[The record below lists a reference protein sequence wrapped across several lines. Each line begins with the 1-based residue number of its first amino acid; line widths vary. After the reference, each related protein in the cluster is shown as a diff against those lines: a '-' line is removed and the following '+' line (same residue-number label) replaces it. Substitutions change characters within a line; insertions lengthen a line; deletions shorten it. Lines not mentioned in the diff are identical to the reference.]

1 MHGGLSVYSDAVSA
15 RFTRRSFVGSVG
27 LGTAWLLSRPWRAL
41 ADQGPSGGELDAFV
55 RARMELRHVPGLSL
69 AIIRDGKLLR
79 ATGFGFANLEQPRPM
94 RADTLINVGSVTKT
108 ATCIAVMQLWERK
121 KFALDDDV
129 NAYLSFP
136 VRNFAYPGLPVT
148 FRQLLT
154 HTSSIAD
161 GPAYEKSYA
170 CGDSRVTLGQWLR
183 DYLTA
188 DGALYD
194 PQRNFH
200 HWKPGMQYQYCNVAY
215 GLLGHLVETFSG
227 MSYSDYMLNRVFAP
241 LGMSH
246 SRILLGG
253 MDLQSHATPYTYV
266 KDGDVS
272 AVELRDSAWTPP
284 TDRLGGV
291 QVPHC
296 LYSWGTP
303 PDGLAR
309 TSASELSRL
318 LRAFMN
324 GGKLEGQRVLQ
335 PRTIAQILSDQHVPF
350 AATEGKT
357 QSQGLTW
364 RLYKGLGAGIVWGH
378 GGGDPGISTLI
389 AFRPRD
395 RRGAAIVMNSGEG
408 ELTAAEI
415 ALRVFAE

>member
-1 MHGGLSVYSDAVSA
+1 M
-15 RFTRRSFVGSVG
+15 TRRSFAACVG
-27 LGTAWLLSRPWRAL
+27 LGIAGLLSRPWRTL
-41 ADQGPSGGELDAFV
+41 ADQDLSGGDLDAFIC
-55 RARMELRHVPGLSL
+55 ARMETGHIPGLSL

-79 ATGFGFANLEQPRPM
+79 ATGFGFANLEQQRPM
-94 RADTLINVGSVTKT
+94 RSDTLINVASVTKT

-121 KFALDDDV
+121 KFALDGDV

-136 VRNFAYPGLPVT
+136 VRNFAYPELPVT

-161 GPAYEKSYA
+161 GPAYEKSCA
-170 CGDSRVTLGQWLR
+170 CGDPRVPLGQWLR

-188 DGALYD
+188 GGELYD

-200 HWKPGMQYQYCNVAY
+200 PWKPGMQFEYSNVAY
-215 GLLGHLVETFSG
+215 GLLGHLVETLSG
-227 MSYSDYMLNRVFAP
+227 MSYSDYMLNRVFTP

-246 SRILLGG
+246 TRILLAG
-253 MDLQSHATPYTYV
+253 MDPQSHATPYTYA
-266 KDGDVS
+266 KDGDVA
-272 AVELRDSAWTPP
+272 AVELRDPAWTPP
-284 TDRLGGV
+284 ADRLGGV

-335 PRTIAQILSDQHVPF
+335 SRTIAQILSDQHVPF
-350 AATEGKT
+350 AATQVKT
-357 QSQGLTW
+357 QVQGLTW
-364 RLYKGLGAGIVWGH
+364 RLYRGLGPGIVWGH
-378 GGGDPGISTLI
+378 SGGDPGISTLI
-389 AFRPRD
+389 VFRPWD
-395 RRGAAIVMNSGEG
+395 RRGAVILMNSDGG
-408 ELTAAEI
+408 VITAAEI
-415 ALRVFAE
+415 ALRVLAE

>member
-1 MHGGLSVYSDAVSA
+1 VSA
-15 RFTRRSFVGSVG
+15 RLTRRSFAACVG
-27 LGTAWLLSRPWRAL
+27 LGIAGLLSRPWRTL
-41 ADQGPSGGELDAFV
+41 ADQDLSGGDLDAFI
-55 RARMELRHVPGLSL
+55 RARMETGHIPGLSL

-79 ATGFGFANLEQPRPM
+79 ATGFGFANLEQQRPM
-94 RADTLINVGSVTKT
+94 RSDTLINVASVTKT

-121 KFALDDDV
+121 KFALDGDV

-136 VRNFAYPGLPVT
+136 VRNFAYPELPVT

-161 GPAYEKSYA
+161 GPAYEKSCA
-170 CGDSRVTLGQWLR
+170 CGDPRVPLGQWLR

-188 DGALYD
+188 GGALYD
-194 PQRNFH
+194 PQRSFH
-200 HWKPGMQYQYCNVAY
+200 PWKPGMQFEYSNVAY
-215 GLLGHLVETFSG
+215 GLLGHLVETLSG
-227 MSYSDYMLNRVFAP
+227 MSYSDYMLNRVFTP

-246 SRILLGG
+246 TRILLAG
-253 MDLQSHATPYTYV
+253 MDPQSHATPYTYA
-266 KDGDVS
+266 KDGDVA
-272 AVELRDSAWTPP
+272 AVELRDPAWTPP
-284 TDRLGGV
+284 ADRLGGV

-335 PRTIAQILSDQHVPF
+335 SRTIAQILSDQHVPF
-350 AATEGKT
+350 AATQVKT
-357 QSQGLTW
+357 QVQGLTW
-364 RLYKGLGAGIVWGH
+364 RLYRGLGPGIVWGH
-378 GGGDPGISTLI
+378 SGGDPGISTLI
-389 AFRPRD
+389 VFRPWD
-395 RRGAAIVMNSGEG
+395 RRGAVILMNSDGG
-408 ELTAAEI
+408 VITAAEI
-415 ALRVFAE
+415 ALRVLAE

>member
-1 MHGGLSVYSDAVSA
+1 
-15 RFTRRSFVGSVG
+15 VG
-27 LGTAWLLSRPWRAL
+27 LGIAGLLSRPWRTL
-41 ADQGPSGGELDAFV
+41 ADQDLSSGDLDAFI
-55 RARMELRHVPGLSL
+55 RARMETGHIPGLSL

-79 ATGFGFANLEQPRPM
+79 ATGFGFANLEQQRPM
-94 RADTLINVGSVTKT
+94 RSDTLINVASVTKT

-121 KFALDDDV
+121 KFALDGDV

-136 VRNFAYPGLPVT
+136 VRNFAYPELPVT

-161 GPAYEKSYA
+161 GPAYEKSCA
-170 CGDSRVTLGQWLR
+170 CGDPRVPLGQWLR

-188 DGALYD
+188 GGELYD

-200 HWKPGMQYQYCNVAY
+200 PWKPGMQFEYSNVAY
-215 GLLGHLVETFSG
+215 GLLGHLVETLSG
-227 MSYSDYMLNRVFAP
+227 MSYSDYMLNRVFTP

-246 SRILLGG
+246 TRILLAG
-253 MDLQSHATPYTYV
+253 MDPQSHATPYTYA
-266 KDGDVS
+266 KDGDVA
-272 AVELRDSAWTPP
+272 AVELRDPAWTPP
-284 TDRLGGV
+284 ADRLGGV

-335 PRTIAQILSDQHVPF
+335 SRTIAQILSDQHVPF
-350 AATEGKT
+350 AATQVKT
-357 QSQGLTW
+357 QVQGLTW
-364 RLYKGLGAGIVWGH
+364 RLYRGLGPGIVWGH
-378 GGGDPGISTLI
+378 SGGDPGISTLI
-389 AFRPRD
+389 VFRPWD
-395 RRGAAIVMNSGEG
+395 RRGAVILMNSDGG
-408 ELTAAEI
+408 VITAAEI
-415 ALRVFAE
+415 ALRVLAE